1 MAWRRSRSGSACA
14 TCPSTINLRLVAPRV
29 ARAVACAG
37 AAQVEM
43 RDGDAVLV
51 WCVPGCGHR
60 CRQNGDTALMAA
72 MRKSDEKHLDVV
84 ISLLSAGASC
94 SVPDAVRAPPRV
106 PALWH
111 FSPLWVCTLVHV
123 GALAERRNSPAVRV
137 SQQTTRLSGRPVL
150 TEPGH
155 CGHERCDPGTSA
167 SVCDM
172 RGVGFTQPTILA
184 ACGSPGRRDV
194 PHVGYW
200 EQLAAHCRPPAP
212 RRRGSL

>member
-14 TCPSTINLRLVAPRV
+14 TCPSTITLRLVAPRV

-43 RDGDAVLV
+43 RDGDSVRV

-106 PALWH
+106 PAFVALLT
-111 FSPLWVCTLVHV
+111 PVGLHV
-123 GALAERRNSPAVRV
+123 GARWCARRMAKLPCCTRV
-137 SQQTTRLSGRPVL
+137 ATT
-150 TEPGH
+150 
-155 CGHERCDPGTSA
+155 DPT
-167 SVCDM
+167 
-172 RGVGFTQPTILA
+172 
-184 ACGSPGRRDV
+184 
-194 PHVGYW
+194 
-200 EQLAAHCRPPAP
+200 
-212 RRRGSL
+212 